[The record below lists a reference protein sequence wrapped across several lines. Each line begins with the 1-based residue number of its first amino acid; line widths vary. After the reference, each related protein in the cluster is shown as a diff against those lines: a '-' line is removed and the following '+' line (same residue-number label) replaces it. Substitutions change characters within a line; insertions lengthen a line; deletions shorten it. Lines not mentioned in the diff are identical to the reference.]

1 MGIDRRDFLRI
12 AGIASL
18 WGIGGKTAFEILK
31 PGAVEA
37 ENRVPLS
44 PGKKWSMIIDTRKF
58 KTQEDFQ
65 RCIDACNKAH
75 NIPQSGQ
82 CAPGDQMDL
91 ERAVRECLS

>member
-1 MGIDRRDFLRI
+1 MGINRRDFLKM
-12 AGIASL
+12 AGIASI

-37 ENRVPLS
+37 ENRVSLS

-65 RCIDACNKAH
+65 R
-75 NIPQSGQ
+75 P
-82 CAPGDQMDL
+82 
-91 ERAVRECLS
+91 LSRSLSLVQ